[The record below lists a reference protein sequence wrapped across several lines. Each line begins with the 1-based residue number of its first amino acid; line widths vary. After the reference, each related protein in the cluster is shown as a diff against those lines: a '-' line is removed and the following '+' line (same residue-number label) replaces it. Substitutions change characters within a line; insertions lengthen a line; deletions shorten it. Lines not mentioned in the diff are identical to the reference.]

1 MKIFNAR
8 TGVTHFLD
16 ESVELDWF
24 AQNVLCGAKNLRG
37 FVSKKSSDGVGVRC
51 MKCMT
56 KSGYVKK
63 ETTKG
68 IESSP
73 GLIGFRTTIYK
84 VLVSFDRL
92 EQGRKL
98 TSYLP
103 GDTITG
109 NTYDRARAKGGN

>member
-8 TGVTHFLD
+8 TGTTHFLD

-24 AQNVLCGAKNLRG
+24 AQDVLCGPKNVRG
-37 FVSKKSSDGVGVRC
+37 TVSNKSADGVGVQC

-56 KSGYVKK
+56 KAGYVKK

-68 IESSP
+68 VESSP
-73 GLIGFRTTIYK
+73 GIIGFRTTTYE

-92 EQGRKL
+92 EPGRKL
-98 TSYLP
+98 ISYLP

-109 NTYDRARAKGGN
+109 KTYDRARA

>member
-24 AQNVLCGAKNLRG
+24 SQDLFCGSKNVKGL
-37 FVSKKSSDGVGVRC
+37 VSNKSADSIGVDC

-56 KSGYVKK
+56 KAGYTIK
-63 ETTKG
+63 ETTTG
-68 IESSP
+68 VESSP

-84 VLVSFDRL
+84 VVKKFDRL
-92 EQGRKL
+92 KPGRKL
-98 TSYLP
+98 ITYLP

-109 NTYDRARAKGGN
+109 KTYDRARA

>member
-8 TGVTHFLD
+8 TGTTHFLD
-16 ESVELDWF
+16 ESVEIDWF
-24 AQNVLCGAKNLRG
+24 AQDVLCGSKNVRG
-37 FVSKKSSDGVGVRC
+37 FVSNKSADEVGVQC

-68 IESSP
+68 VESSP
-73 GLIGFRTTIYK
+73 GLIGFRTTTYK
-84 VLVSFDRL
+84 VLVSFNRL
-92 EQGRKL
+92 EPGRKL
-98 TSYLP
+98 ISYLP

-109 NTYDRARAKGGN
+109 KTYDRARA